1 MIAVTTPPAIT
12 PTTPVTPNPTNRTTS
27 RDSAERD
34 SGNPS
39 PDVTHSGS
47 GRASRSPGG
56 LQGSEGSMEFDSLS
70 EMVYAGLYFFVEFL
84 SRGQVLAH
92 SEVAGVATVLEM
104 TLLLQSSSVQMKSSS
119 ANPNK
124 IVVCC

>member
-70 EMVYAGLYFFVEFL
+70 VDADDSIVEETGVMGTA
-84 SRGQVLAH
+84 SALA
-92 SEVAGVATVLEM
+92 SAATTVIHL
-104 TLLLQSSSVQMKSSS
+104 TGNSVCR
-119 ANPNK
+119 AR
-124 IVVCC
+124 